1 MTEPGDPAQPA
12 DPGDAAPPAEP
23 GDGALPA
30 EFVHEVGRI
39 FSERIPFNHVLGLEL
54 VSFSRE
60 RARFRFEMRDEL
72 VGNYVRRTLHGGV
85 ISAALDVT
93 GGLAALLGALQRED
107 RSREEKLELFG
118 RLGTIDLRVD
128 FLRPGSGKHFETT
141 GYVLRAGSRVVVT
154 RTEMRND
161 EARIIAVGTGTYIVA

>member
-1 MTEPGDPAQPA
+1 MTDPGDRALPSDPAQPA
-12 DPGDAAPPAEP
+12 DRGDA
-23 GDGALPA
+23 ALPA

-60 RARFRFEMRDEL
+60 RVRFRFEMRDEL

-141 GYVLRAGSRVVVT
+141 GYVLRAGSRVVVA

-161 EARIIAVGTGTYIVA
+161 KSRIIAVGTGTYIVA